1 LIETLRPWLISLSI
15 CLLAGFG
22 WYFILEQGNA
32 RIEAYCV
39 ASGGQVI
46 QRPGQA
52 SYCIK
57 Q

>member
-1 LIETLRPWLISLSI
+1 MTINLFDIIKH
-15 CLLAGFG
+15 
-22 WYFILEQGNA
+22 
-32 RIEAYCV
+32 IEAHCV
-39 ASGGQVI
+39 ASGGKVI

>member
-1 LIETLRPWLISLSI
+1 MIETLRLWLISLSI
-15 CLLAGFG
+15 CLLAGLG

-32 RIEAYCV
+32 RIEAHCV
-39 ASGGQVI
+39 ASGGQII
-46 QRPGQA
+46 QRPGQP